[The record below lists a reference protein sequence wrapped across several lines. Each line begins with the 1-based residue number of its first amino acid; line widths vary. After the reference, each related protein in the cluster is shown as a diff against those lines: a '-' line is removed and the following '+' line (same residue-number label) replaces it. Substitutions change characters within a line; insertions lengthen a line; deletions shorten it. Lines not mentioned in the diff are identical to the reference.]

1 MNQAYWG
8 HLQAQNRCMQAYCQL
23 AQLAVE
29 EGELRWPG
37 KPKFHA
43 PRQWIYTNFSFLEVI
58 LPPKYDY

>member
-8 HLQAQNRCMQAYCQL
+8 HLQAQNRCEYCQL

>member
-1 MNQAYWG
+1 
-8 HLQAQNRCMQAYCQL
+8 MQAFCQL

-29 EGELRWPG
+29 EGELQWPG

-43 PRQWIYTNFSFLEVI
+43 PRQWIYTNFSFFGVI